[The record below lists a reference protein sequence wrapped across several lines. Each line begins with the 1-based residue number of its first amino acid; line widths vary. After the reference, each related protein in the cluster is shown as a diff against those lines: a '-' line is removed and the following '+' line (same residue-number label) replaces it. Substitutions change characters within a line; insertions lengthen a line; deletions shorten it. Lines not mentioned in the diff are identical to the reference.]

1 VRYEIE
7 TAVTDVEEAIKGD
20 NVENITSKTSVM
32 MEASHKVAE
41 QMYQQEQP
49 QETEDVV
56 DAEFEDA
63 K

>member
-1 VRYEIE
+1 
-7 TAVTDVEEAIKGD
+7 
-20 NVENITSKTSVM
+20 M